1 VSTLEVVASDG
12 ELFFVMEYA
21 LGESLDRVALG
32 AVRYPECS
40 RPARSRIPSPPMRS
54 LLRSLLV
61 LLVLLVAGCAEPITP
76 TLDLTQSAE
85 TLVTRQPGQG
95 ARAGQTAQLTVK
107 RRFPGGQ
114 LDDVTTR
121 VAYSIEKG
129 LADVTDKGLVTA
141 GSESG
146 PVIVRVYDPTSDA
159 TALAS
164 IIVVAS
170 QIAAI
175 DVTPSPARVLVR
187 GESQTFTATAR
198 YTNGDVLDVTSAVSW
213 SSTDERVALVGNTTF
228 DKGQVRAVA
237 PGNTTILATD
247 GATLV
252 QGRSIVFVP
261 ADSLTLSAIV
271 VTPNPVTVGV
281 GKTVQLHAQGVY
293 SDGSSKDLT
302 RGVTWSSSR
311 GDVVAVDTAGLL
323 GGVIVGDS
331 TITANAPDP
340 TSTVRGSTAAKVVP

>member
-1 VSTLEVVASDG
+1 
-12 ELFFVMEYA
+12 M
-21 LGESLDRVALG
+21 
-32 AVRYPECS
+32 
-40 RPARSRIPSPPMRS
+40 MS

-61 LLVLLVAGCAEPITP
+61 LLLVLVASCAEPIAP

-114 LDDVTTR
+114 LDDVTSR
-121 VAYSIEKG
+121 VVYSIEKG
-129 LADVTDKGLVTA
+129 LADVSDKGLVTA
-141 GSESG
+141 GSEPG
-146 PVIVRVYDPTSDA
+146 PVIVRVYDASTDA

-164 IIVVAS
+164 IIVIAS
-170 QIAAI
+170 QVTAI
-175 DVTPSPARVLVR
+175 EVTPSPARVLVR
-187 GESQTFTATAR
+187 GESQAFTATAR
-198 YTNGDVLDVTSAVSW
+198 YSNGDVLDVTSSLSW
-213 SSTDERVALVGNTTF
+213 SSTDESVALVGNTQF

-271 VTPNPVTVGV
+271 VTPNPAVAGV
-281 GKTVQLHAQGVY
+281 GKTLQLHAEGIY
-293 SDGSSKDLT
+293 SDGSTKDLT
-302 RGVTWSSSR
+302 RGVTWLSSR
-311 GDVVAVDTAGLL
+311 GDVAAVDTAGLM
-323 GGVIVGDS
+323 GGVIVGDA

>member
-1 VSTLEVVASDG
+1 MT
-12 ELFFVMEYA
+12 
-21 LGESLDRVALG
+21 
-32 AVRYPECS
+32 
-40 RPARSRIPSPPMRS
+40 S

-61 LLVLLVAGCAEPITP
+61 LVLVLVASCAEPIAP
-76 TLDLTQSAE
+76 TLDLTQSAP

-95 ARAGQTAQLTVK
+95 ARAGQSSQLTVK

-114 LDDVTTR
+114 LDDVTAR
-121 VAYSIEKG
+121 VVYSIEKG
-129 LADVTDKGLVTA
+129 LADVSANGLVTA
-141 GSESG
+141 GSEPG
-146 PVIVRVYDPTSDA
+146 PVIVRVYDPSSDA

-164 IIVVAS
+164 ILVIAS
-170 QIAAI
+170 QVTAI
-175 DVTPSPARVLVR
+175 ELAPSPARVLVR
-187 GESQTFTATAR
+187 GESQAFTATAR
-198 YTNGDVLDVTSAVSW
+198 YSNGDVLDVTSSVSW
-213 SSTDERVALVGNTTF
+213 SSTDESVALVGNTQF

-271 VTPNPVTVGV
+271 ITPNPAVVGV
-281 GKTVQLHAQGVY
+281 GKTLQLQAAGIY
-293 SDGSSKDLT
+293 SDGSTKDLT
-302 RGVTWSSSR
+302 RGVTWTSSR
-311 GDVVAVDTAGLL
+311 GDVVAVDTAGLI
-323 GGVIVGDS
+323 GGVIVGDA